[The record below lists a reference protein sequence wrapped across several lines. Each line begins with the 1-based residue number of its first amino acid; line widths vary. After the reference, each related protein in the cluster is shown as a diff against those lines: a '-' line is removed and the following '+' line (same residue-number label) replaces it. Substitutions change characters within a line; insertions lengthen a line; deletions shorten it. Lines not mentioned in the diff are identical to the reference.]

1 VAKPDGRRRQRPYV
15 QGMNSKTSTTESAAG
30 DGLMF
35 LIAVAV
41 VGIVFFE
48 AVFVAFASWLL
59 LPLMMLGVIVA
70 AVLVIVALSRVIG
83 NEPSSSRS

>member
-1 VAKPDGRRRQRPYV
+1 
-15 QGMNSKTSTTESAAG
+15 MNSKTSTNESAAG

-41 VGIVFFE
+41 VGIVSFE

-59 LPLMMLGVIVA
+59 LPLMMLSVIVA

-83 NEPSSSRS
+83 SEPSSSRS